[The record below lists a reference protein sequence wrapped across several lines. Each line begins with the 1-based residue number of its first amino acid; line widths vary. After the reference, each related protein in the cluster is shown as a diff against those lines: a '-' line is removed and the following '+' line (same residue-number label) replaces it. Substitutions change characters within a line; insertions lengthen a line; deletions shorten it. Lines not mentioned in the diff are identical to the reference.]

1 MPIHIDILCNIAL
14 KKKIRNWN
22 YSFFLRILYQYCGR
36 RNLVSVYEI
45 RGLCQNQCTMC
56 KPLFYH
62 LLLIIV
68 GSLLKCWILVRIFIV
83 LINGHK
89 IMITGHLVL
98 YYIFLIV
105 VQSSELIQHKCCF
118 YADIV
123 NVNLTIVWRFN
134 YLSLQ
139 ISDRV
144 IYIFKSGKSDL
155 DFCIIK
161 NNYSISV

>member
-1 MPIHIDILCNIAL
+1 MEEEIWFQFMKLEGCAKTIVQCVNHCSIICYWTLLDLY
-14 KKKIRNWN
+14 WN
-22 YSFFLRILYQYCGR
+22 AESWYAY
-36 RNLVSVYEI
+36 
-45 RGLCQNQCTMC
+45 
-56 KPLFYH
+56 
-62 LLLIIV
+62 
-68 GSLLKCWILVRIFIV
+68 IFIV

-144 IYIFKSGKSDL
+144 IYIVKSGKSDL